1 MQCFQLLKSR
11 QFTRDDEPKSILFHM
26 INTIISCVGF
36 IEKKKRKKAKNQ
48 INADFTDC
56 SVLDS
61 MYQLL
66 MDLST
71 AGNSSSTPGTGKTV
85 ADGLALTSLACSCLL
100 SLVIARGDTGKLLAA
115 VAVALMS
122 PSQLASQ
129 EIIVSLSTVWVIKTT
144 VWLNTVALQGT
155 YLDLF

>member
-1 MQCFQLLKSR
+1 
-11 QFTRDDEPKSILFHM
+11 M
-26 INTIISCVGF
+26 INTIISCIGF
-36 IEKKKRKKAKNQ
+36 IEKIKRKKPNLIKANFP
-48 INADFTDC
+48 NFF
-56 SVLDS
+56 VLDS

-129 EIIVSLSTVWVIKTT
+129 EIIVGL
-144 VWLNTVALQGT
+144 LYLQFG
-155 YLDLF
+155 